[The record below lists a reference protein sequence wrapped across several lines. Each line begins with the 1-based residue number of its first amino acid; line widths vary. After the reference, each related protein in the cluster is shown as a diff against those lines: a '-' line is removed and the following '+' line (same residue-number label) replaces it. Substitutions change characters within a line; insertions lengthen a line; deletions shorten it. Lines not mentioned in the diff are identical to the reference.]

1 MNLLL
6 QIEIITS
13 SLLLDIQD
21 VGPERDGW
29 TTPGGEDLHHAE
41 TSLQNTRIIEC
52 KVGITCSF
60 LQN

>member
-41 TSLQNTRIIEC
+41 TSLQNAMIIEC
-52 KVGITCSF
+52 PLHISKLCV
-60 LQN
+60 